1 MSQLYQVGVFLIEVG
16 TSDKDDLMHI
26 KYLLQG
32 FY

>member
-1 MSQLYQVGVFLIEVG
+1 MSQLYQVGVFLIVVG
-16 TSDKDDLMHI
+16 TSDKDDLMQI